1 MKKTEKG
8 TPGYLSYKKRI
19 EIIRTI
25 IYFGIVA
32 AIFLLGYFQTKTR
45 LNLFT
50 VAAVLGCLPVII
62 VPSET
67 CEPLTSIL
75 PPPPTAVL
83 IDSRSMDELILVDT

>member
-1 MKKTEKG
+1 MKKTENG

-50 VAAVLGCLPVII
+50 LAAVLGCQPASKALVGVIVRLP
-62 VPSET
+62 
-67 CEPLTSIL
+67 
-75 PPPPTAVL
+75 
-83 IDSRSMDELILVDT
+83 SRSG